1 MDAGEF
7 GAIAVLAVQLP
18 LSSRTLKRLHPELA
32 WDENTY
38 ILALISDQL
47 ANIAYGLG
55 GGKGRKPKQIPRPK
69 ASKKKET
76 KNHLDVSKVRVD
88 AAFRP
93 PPTISRHG
101 RDGGKGR
108 TGVIEWLMWRAAPF
122 CSRRNSIT

>member
-55 GGKGRKPKQIPRPK
+55 GGKGRKPKRARRHPRR
-69 ASKKKET
+69 KK
-76 KNHLDVSKVRVD
+76 R
-88 AAFRP
+88 R
-93 PPTISRHG
+93 TIS
-101 RDGGKGR
+101 
-108 TGVIEWLMWRAAPF
+108 M
-122 CSRRNSIT
+122 

>member
-38 ILALISDQL
+38 ILALISDPL

-55 GGKGRKPKQIPRPK
+55 GGKGRKPMPIPRPRHPRR
-69 ASKKKET
+69 KK
-76 KNHLDVSKVRVD
+76 R
-88 AAFRP
+88 R
-93 PPTISRHG
+93 TIS
-101 RDGGKGR
+101 
-108 TGVIEWLMWRAAPF
+108 M
-122 CSRRNSIT
+122 